1 MIEDIINEYEVELK
15 LMMYN
20 GYPKD
25 AVISQFSNYQKTLRD
40 NDVMKDI
47 KNNYKKIFE
56 MYKSFLKKGRC
67 YE

>member
-40 NDVMKDI
+40 NDGI
-47 KNNYKKIFE
+47 KNEYKKVFE